1 MLESQRSTR
10 QNSLK
15 RKERAHV
22 RNRKWTHST
31 LQAVSN
37 GPILRIPC
45 SGRHESFIFNMIII
59 TSFIEVHRQ
68 KFFNWS
74 LVTMPTPSRRRKSPN
89 FFVFFGF
96 DWEAKFFRYFSLNAM
111 DFLLF
116 SFVTWWEQLKEF
128 MDFSFWC
135 AKRELR
141 VQLSKKTH
149 RSRQLQD
156 LFLSLND
163 SSIASSQVSEVL
175 PPHHLDRHNAYIT
188 ASIKE
193 LKLSYERSF
202 LNCRS

>member
-1 MLESQRSTR
+1 MSATENEHTPHCKLSLMDRFWEYLAREDTR
-10 QNSLK
+10 VLFSIWSSS
-15 RKERAHV
+15 H
-22 RNRKWTHST
+22 H
-31 LQAVSN
+31 
-37 GPILRIPC
+37 
-45 SGRHESFIFNMIII
+45 FI
-59 TSFIEVHRQ
+59 IEVHRQ